1 MDSKND
7 KETSEHILT
16 VPDGDIDD
24 LIFDE
29 YHTKEFSEK

>member
-1 MDSKND
+1 MELYEE
-7 KETSEHILT
+7 KEQETNLKDE
-16 VPDGDIDD
+16 DIDD